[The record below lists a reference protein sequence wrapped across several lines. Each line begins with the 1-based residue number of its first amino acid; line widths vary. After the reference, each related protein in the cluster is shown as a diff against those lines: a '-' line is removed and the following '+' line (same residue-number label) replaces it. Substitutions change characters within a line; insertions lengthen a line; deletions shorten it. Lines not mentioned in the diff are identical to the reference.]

1 MATAGESKTLAL
13 LGQKVDQMNE
23 GQREILNLLKEQ
35 GEAIHRIETEQ
46 SAQAARLE
54 QQDKTLTRH
63 EGALDHLRGRDW
75 FAGVVA
81 AAIGAVVGWLRP

>member
-1 MATAGESKTLAL
+1 MTQGESKAMAL
-13 LGQKVDQMNE
+13 MAQKVDQMQA
-23 GQREILNLLKEQ
+23 GQSEILNLLKEQ

-46 SAQAARLE
+46 SAQGARLD